1 VSAAPA
7 LLWVGWQ
14 AAVKQVADYSCLLM
28 LLCARF
34 SSCGPDQRP
43 LNSGS
48 QEGSAM
54 SKRLV
59 ICCDGTWNT
68 PDQQSPT
75 NVTKIALAVANTDGH
90 GTEQRT
96 FYHQGVGADP
106 DERFRGGAFG
116 YGLSRNVCDT
126 YRFLVRHYEPGDQL
140 FFFGF
145 SRGAFTARS
154 TAGLV
159 RNCGILRRSEIH
171 RVDDAYALYRSRASE
186 ARPRG
191 VESVLFRRS
200 YSHEPRI
207 RFIGVWDTVGA
218 LGIPID
224 GLPLAGK
231 LNRRWG
237 FHDTTLSG
245 IVDAAYQALAIDER
259 RGPFRPALW
268 AQQKDAP
275 EGQILQQVWFTG
287 VHCDV
292 GGGNPQHKLSDL
304 PLLWMVS
311 RARQSGLCFEAAA
324 FGRGADNQSALADDD
339 ENIRR
344 LTGVAPDPFGAFDDS
359 RTGAYRFLPS
369 SRRKIGVTER
379 GHESVASSAVARFEG
394 SADYRPLGLVDYQER
409 GTHGVMPLDGV
420 LAPL

>member
-1 VSAAPA
+1 
-7 LLWVGWQ
+7 
-14 AAVKQVADYSCLLM
+14 
-28 LLCARF
+28 
-34 SSCGPDQRP
+34 
-43 LNSGS
+43 
-48 QEGSAM
+48 M

-75 NVTKIALAVANTDGH
+75 NVTKIALAVATTDDRGC
-90 GTEQRT
+90 EQRT
-96 FYHQGVGADP
+96 FYHRGVGSSP
-106 DERFRGGAFG
+106 GERVRGGAFG

-126 YRFLVRHYEPGDQL
+126 YRFLVQHYEPGDEL

-171 RVDDAYALYRSRASE
+171 RIDDAYALYRSRAGD

-191 VESVLFRRS
+191 VESALFRRS

-218 LGIPID
+218 LGIPVD
-224 GLPLAGK
+224 GLPLTNR

-237 FHDTTLSG
+237 FHDTTLSSM
-245 IVDAAYQALAIDER
+245 VDAAYQALAIDER
-259 RGPFRPALW
+259 RGPFRPTLW
-268 AQQKDAP
+268 TQQADAP

-292 GGGNPQHKLSDL
+292 GGGNPEHKLSDL

-311 RARQSGLCFEAAA
+311 RARQSGLCFEPEA
-324 FGRGADNQSALADDD
+324 FGGDPEAPTGVADHDG
-339 ENIRR
+339 EVRR

-359 RTGAYRFLPS
+359 RTGMYRLIPPFA
-369 SRRKIGVTER
+369 RKIGDAER
-379 GHESVASSAVARFEG
+379 GHESVASSAVTRLEG
-394 SADYRPLGLVDYQER
+394 AADYRPAGLVGYRER
-409 GTHGVMPLDGV
+409 GTNAVMSLDGE
-420 LAPL
+420 LTAS